1 MTEIQ
6 NNSKNTIWCL
16 TSMHDGDRET
26 YGTNYFDDREAC
38 MLLTDV
44 YYALKYNVDVE
55 TMKGNLKS
63 RIRTRRAVKN
73 EIQELLVETDVLDR
87 FTIEKQKKIFRFL
100 YGKRGGK
107 ILYKL
112 YNEYE
117 YDFETFFERFKK
129 LIALFKNEY
138 VEFENDYADE
148 DEDEGE

>member
-16 TSMHDGDRET
+16 TTMHDGDRET
-26 YGTNYFDDREAC
+26 YTTQYFDNRETC

-44 YYALKYNVDVE
+44 YYSMKYSVDVE
-55 TMKGNLKS
+55 TMKGNIKS
-63 RIRTRRAVKN
+63 HIRTKRAVKN
-73 EIQELLVETDVLDR
+73 EIESLCVEIDLLDN
-87 FTIEKQKKIFRFL
+87 FTVEKQKKIFGFL

-112 YNEYE
+112 YDEFE
-117 YDFETFFERFKK
+117 YDFETFFNRFRK

-138 VEFENDYADE
+138 VEFENDKE
-148 DEDEGE
+148 EDEGE